1 MAFSQV
7 GSVITQTGTDTDLSG
22 LSGLTGVSVISYSS
36 RYDIYNIGT
45 NRLDIEGDL
54 TINPEN
60 NMFISNAPTAG
71 IPNMA
76 VNVRANATL
85 TLGVKTTVGTAV
97 KYTTGTAMILTEP
110 GSLNTDGSLH
120 VENGGTLEAFGATI
134 QMAGPTRL
142 RSGAY
147 FTCEDLTLVVCRNGS
162 TQFRIEA
169 NNCLLYTSPSPRD
182 RTRSRMPSSA

>member
-60 NMFISNAPTAG
+60 NMLISNE
-71 IPNMA
+71 PNTP
-76 VNVRANATL
+76 NL
-85 TLGVKTTVGTAV
+85 
-97 KYTTGTAMILTEP
+97 
-110 GSLNTDGSLH
+110 SLIHIS
-120 VENGGTLEAFGATI
+120 E
-134 QMAGPTRL
+134 PTRP
-142 RSGAY
+142 Y
-147 FTCEDLTLVVCRNGS
+147 
-162 TQFRIEA
+162 
-169 NNCLLYTSPSPRD
+169 
-182 RTRSRMPSSA
+182 